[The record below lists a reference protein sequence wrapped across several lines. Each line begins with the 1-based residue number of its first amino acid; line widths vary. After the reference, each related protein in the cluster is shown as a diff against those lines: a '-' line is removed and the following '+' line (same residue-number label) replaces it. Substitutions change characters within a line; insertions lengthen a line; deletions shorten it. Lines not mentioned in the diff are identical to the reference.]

1 MIKFFLIFYNFFL
14 LIFLVP
20 ILLGIALSGKRNR
33 KDFFYKIKERLAL
46 YDIVGFNRNKKTVWI
61 HCASLGEARAVEPMI
76 EKLKDYNIAVTV
88 ITKSA
93 REYVSKLNRVDF
105 CALAP
110 VDIYPF
116 VLKAISKIRP
126 DILLIVETEFWPNLI
141 YCANKAGVKIVTV
154 NGRLSKTAFPYYK
167 LTAFFWKQFL
177 NLISGILARNGQDY
191 ERFVKITGSSE
202 KVEITG
208 NIKYDRDWT
217 AEKTDRESLGYGAGD
232 LILTAGSTRNGEEKM
247 LLNIFAKLKK
257 KYGSL
262 KLIIAPRHISR
273 AGEIAGMIDET
284 GTEYS
289 LFSQGNKTAKDIMI
303 LDVFGKLQMLYSV
316 SDIVFIGGSMIKKGG
331 QNPIEASAYAKPA
344 VFGRYMYNFDSE
356 SKLLKDAGGSF
367 EVSGENE
374 LLEKTDLLLAD
385 EKLRYDMGQ
394 KALQVVEGQKGA
406 INKNIEIIK
415 RYINE

>member
-1 MIKFFLIFYNFFL
+1 MIKLFLIFYNFFI
-14 LIFLVP
+14 LIFLIP

-46 YDIVGFNRNKKTVWI
+46 YDIAEFNRNKKTVWI

-93 REYVSKLNRVDF
+93 REYISKLSRVDF

-116 VLKAISKIRP
+116 VLKAISKIQP
-126 DILLIVETEFWPNLI
+126 DILLIVETEFWPNII

-167 LTAFFWKQFL
+167 LTAFFWRQFL
-177 NLISGILARNGQDY
+177 NLISGILTRNGQDY

-208 NIKYDRDWT
+208 NIKYDR
-217 AEKTDRESLGYGAGD
+217 ENLGYGAGD

-247 LLNIFAKLKK
+247 LLNIFAQLKK
-257 KYGSL
+257 KYGGL

-273 AGEIAGMIDET
+273 VREIAGMIDET

-289 LFSQGNKTAKDIMI
+289 LFSQGNKTVKDIMI

-331 QNPIEASAYAKPA
+331 QNPIEASAYAKPT
-344 VFGRYMYNFDSE
+344 VFGRYMYNFESE
-356 SKLLKDAGGSF
+356 SKLLKEAGASF

-394 KALQVVEGQKGA
+394 KALQVVEGHKGA
-406 INKNIEIIK
+406 INKNIEIIN